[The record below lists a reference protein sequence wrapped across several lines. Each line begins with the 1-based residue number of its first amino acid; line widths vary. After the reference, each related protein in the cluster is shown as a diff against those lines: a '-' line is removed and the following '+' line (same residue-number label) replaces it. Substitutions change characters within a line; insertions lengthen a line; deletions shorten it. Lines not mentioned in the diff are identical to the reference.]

1 MKRAGDGS
9 SLWQGTARD
18 ASYNEGL
25 PESSSD
31 HISAVTQI
39 KYSTGNNTASRH
51 EINTCFSENM
61 N

>member
-1 MKRAGDGS
+1 MKRPGDDP
-9 SLWQGTARD
+9 SLQRGTTRD
-18 ASYNEGL
+18 ATYYEEL

-39 KYSTGNNTASRH
+39 TYGTGNNTASRH